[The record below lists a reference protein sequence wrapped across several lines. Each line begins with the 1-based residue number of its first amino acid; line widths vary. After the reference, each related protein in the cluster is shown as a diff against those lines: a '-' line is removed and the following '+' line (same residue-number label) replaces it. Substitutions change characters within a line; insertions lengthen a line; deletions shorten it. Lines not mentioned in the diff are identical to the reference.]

1 MMHRPCVIW
10 WDNFNRMYR
19 RILRTEDTQTLA
31 CCNWTAQGLM
41 VDKSVDT
48 SINELRW
55 RFDLIVNAMPN
66 KPLQYKQL
74 VVDAINNVVGP
85 STRKNGDIPDWTSD
99 AVCLQI
105 PITRVPL
112 KPPMG
117 SVINGVAVEVED
129 KGLQRFMPIGIKEWN
144 IGKNSDLGML
154 MREFMRQQTYPF
166 STAPTEDELISCK
179 YAWLNVD
186 VGNFSR
192 MYKVLVPALTHS
204 C

>member
-1 MMHRPCVIW
+1 
-10 WDNFNRMYR
+10 
-19 RILRTEDTQTLA
+19 
-31 CCNWTAQGLM
+31 M

-179 YAWLNVD
+179 YSWLNVD

-192 MYKVLVPALTHS
+192 MYKVLVLAQTHS